1 MEQSEVVTLGHML
14 LVNVQIDGDKAQML
28 RDSAK
33 P

>member
-28 RDSAK
+28 RDSVK